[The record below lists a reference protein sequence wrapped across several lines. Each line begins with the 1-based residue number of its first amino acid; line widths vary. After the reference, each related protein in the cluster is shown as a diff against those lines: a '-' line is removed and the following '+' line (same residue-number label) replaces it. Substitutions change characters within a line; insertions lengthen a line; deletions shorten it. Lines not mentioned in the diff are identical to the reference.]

1 MTAPEVVS
9 ASARVDRATR
19 AEGVVQIVIML
30 AIGGAAGAASFTHV
44 HNVAAAHGQGG
55 WLAWADA
62 IVLELMSIASGL
74 ELRRRRRVGKP
85 VWFPAAVLV
94 VAVVLS
100 LAAQVVEAERSVIG
114 WIAAALPAAGFL
126 AMVKIALGRTTATG
140 QAAPDSGDA
149 RGRPSGPAGDG
160 PGRAADDR
168 SQPPTATAAADGTA
182 LAQADAGQEEA
193 YVRALVPAA
202 LAASAEL
209 AGQGRPLS
217 REALADTLRRH
228 GHAMSNARASTLVK
242 LVKQHTRVA
251 EGAPTPPSIADD
263 QDGDEPG
270 DVEAGEPARPGG
282 LGSRAP
288 P

>member
-1 MTAPEVVS
+1 M
-9 ASARVDRATR
+9 
-19 AEGVVQIVIML
+19 QIVIML
-30 AIGGAAGAASFTHV
+30 AIGVAAGAASFTHV

-74 ELRRRRRVGKP
+74 ELRRRKRVGKP

-126 AMVKIALGRTTATG
+126 AMVKIALGRTAATG
-140 QAAPDSGDA
+140 PAAPDADA
-149 RGRPSGPAGDG
+149 SWRAGRPSGTAGDG
-160 PGRAADDR
+160 PGRATDDR
-168 SQPPTATAAADGTA
+168 SQPSTAAAAKDTTA
-182 LAQADAGQEEA
+182 SAEADAGEEEE

-217 REALADTLRRH
+217 REALADTLRRR
-228 GHAMSNARASTLVK
+228 GHAMSNARASALVK
-242 LVKQHTRVA
+242 LVKQHARVA
-251 EGAPTPPSIADD
+251 ERTATPPSTADE
-263 QDGDEPG
+263 QDGGELG

-282 LGSRAP
+282 LGSRGP